1 MHMMRG
7 LRSLLLA
14 LAIVGLAAPAAA
26 QQALRA
32 AALVND
38 EVISIMDL
46 EMRVRL
52 VMTASGISGS
62 AEQRNRLA
70 PQVLRSIID
79 ERLQMQEAARLGIEA
94 QDAEIDNAIARI
106 AQQNNMAPR
115 QFLDVLRRNGI
126 LPQVFRN
133 QIRAKL
139 LWQKVIAREIRREIQ
154 ISPEEVDS
162 VVERLMAQEG
172 ERRLRV
178 REIFLSVDAGD
189 EEQEV
194 RATAQRLT
202 QQLRNGAEFSSLAR
216 QFSQAATAAVG
227 GDLGWLTPGSLPDQ
241 VANTLDEMQPG
252 QIAGPIRTFGGYYIV
267 RLEDTRQI
275 AAIEETVNLKQIYL
289 PLPGDAASS
298 DIEEARARAEEL
310 AGQVDSCESMSN
322 VAKSAGSA
330 NSGSLGEV
338 KLSSL
343 PENIRGA
350 VADLPIDT
358 PSRPIEV
365 NAGIAVL
372 MVCERSQSG
381 IDRDQIRENLARQQL
396 DLRAQ
401 RYMRD
406 LRRAAHVDIRL

>member
-1 MHMMRG
+1 MMRG

-14 LAIVGLAAPAAA
+14 LAIIGLATPATA

-52 VMTASGISGS
+52 AMVASGISGS

-94 QDAEIDNAIARI
+94 QDAEIDNAIARV

-133 QIRAKL
+133 QIRANL
-139 LWQKVIAREIRREIQ
+139 LWQKVVAREIRREIQ
-154 ISPEEVDS
+154 ISPEEVDA

-178 REIFLSVDAGD
+178 REIFLSIDSAD

-194 RATAQRLT
+194 SATARRLT

-275 AAIEETVNLKQIYL
+275 AAIEETVSLKQIYL

-298 DIEEARARAEEL
+298 DVEDARARAAEL
-310 AGQVDSCESMSN
+310 AGQVDSCESMSD

-330 NSGSLGEV
+330 NSGELGEV

-343 PENIRGA
+343 PENIRRA

-381 IDRDQIRENLARQQL
+381 IDRNQIRENLARQQL